1 MKAISQVKI
10 TKEAQRVVK
19 KYCKKRGLFVTPA
32 YSSAILIGIKELI
45 KKDEFEHAEQK
56 QQGA

>member
-1 MKAISQVKI
+1 MKIGSRVNIS
-10 TKEAQRVVK
+10 KEAQRAVRS
-19 KYCKKRGLFVTPA
+19 YCKKRGLFVTPA